1 MYTEHKHSN
10 TQHGFTLIE
19 IVVSLA
25 LFSVVAVVAIGA
37 FLKIIAANR
46 RAQAIE
52 TAVNDAGFALESLV
66 RDLRV
71 GTDYQCIAAVGSMSS
86 TITSPSITTCSPGL
100 NPNIIEFNSSQTAAK
115 SGGGVCSL
123 IHAYQLS
130 GNTIQKAEQQTC
142 AQAFG
147 SGSYNFVPVTST
159 SSNLKIQS
167 FLLRVDGTLG
177 SVQPKVFIVVSGT
190 AGVSEADK
198 TAFTIQTTATQRVMQ

>member
-1 MYTEHKHSN
+1 MHIIHTQKH
-10 TQHGFTLIE
+10 TQRGFTLIE

-52 TAVNDAGFALESLV
+52 TAVNDASFALESLV

-86 TITSPSITTCSPGL
+86 TIVSPSITTCGPAL
-100 NPNIIEFNSSQTAAK
+100 NPYIVEFNSSQTAVK
-115 SGGGVCSL
+115 SGGGFCNL

-159 SSNLKIQS
+159 SSNLTIQN
-167 FLLRVDGTLG
+167 FLLRVDGILG
-177 SVQPKVFIVVSGT
+177 SVQPKVFIVVSGS
-190 AGVSEADK
+190 AGISEADK
-198 TAFTIQTTATQRVMQ
+198 TVFTIQTTATQRVMQ